1 MTQDEAKQIIDKAL
15 GCSAAENA
23 EAVVY
28 GGIEESTRFA
38 NNVITQNISK
48 SSARLAVRSAYG
60 NKVGMASTN
69 DFSADGIGGVVKRS
83 EEVAKASAP
92 DTEYMPPLPP
102 QKYDAVDG
110 YDQAAAA
117 ATPDDRARP
126 INKAAKLCEKSGT
139 KSAGS
144 YLTEGGWFG
153 VGNSK
158 GLSGFHE
165 SSTVRFVNTVMT
177 ANSSGWYEEIS
188 HRLDKVDP
196 MRVTEVALQRAK
208 TAENPIDIEPGD
220 YTVIM
225 EPAAVA
231 EFLAFAA
238 WSMDA
243 KAAHEGH
250 SAFRDKEGKK
260 IAADSVTLYSS
271 PNDADCPGSPFLND
285 GMKAPTVA
293 WIENGVLK
301 NLIYSRFWAQKT
313 NREPTGWPTNFLMKG
328 GGMTLDEMIAG
339 TDHGLLITRF
349 WYIRFVDPMTLLL
362 TGMTRDGFFLIEN
375 GKVTKGVKHMRF
387 NESPLTALMNVEA
400 IGRPQRTGEYV
411 PSYLPAL
418 KVRNFTFS
426 SKTTF

>member
-1 MTQDEAKQIIDKAL
+1 MTQDEAKSIIDKAMGL
-15 GCSAAENA
+15 SEAENA
-23 EAVVY
+23 EAMLY
-28 GGIEESTRFA
+28 GALEESTRFA
-38 NNVITQNISK
+38 NNVITQNMSK
-48 SSARLAVRSAYG
+48 SNAKLAIRSAYG
-60 NKVGMASTN
+60 NKVGTASTN
-69 DFSADGIGGVVKRS
+69 DFSEEGIRRVVRRS
-83 EEVAKASAP
+83 EDVAKASAP
-92 DTEYMPPLPP
+92 DTEYMPPLDP
-102 QKYDAVDG
+102 QTYEKIDRFDPAAASATPVDRAKPIN
-110 YDQAAAA
+110 AAAA
-117 ATPDDRARP
+117 
-126 INKAAKLCEKSGT
+126 LCEKAGV

-144 YLTEGGWFG
+144 YLTEGGYFA

-158 GLSGFHE
+158 GLFGYDE
-165 SSTVRFVNTVMT
+165 SSVVRFANTVMT
-177 ANSSGWYEEIS
+177 GNSSGWHEEIS
-188 HRLDKVDP
+188 HRMDQVDP
-196 MRVTEVALQRAK
+196 MRVSEVALERAK

-231 EFLAFAA
+231 EFLAFAG

-250 SAFRDKEGKK
+250 SAFTNKEGTK
-260 IAADSVTLYSS
+260 IAADSVTIYSDPS
-271 PNDADCPGSPFLND
+271 VADCPGSPFLQD
-285 GMKAPTVA
+285 GMKAPRVN

-301 NLIYSRFWAQKT
+301 NLIYSRFWAKKS
-313 NREPTGWPTNFLMKG
+313 NHEPTGFPTNFLVKG
-328 GGMTLDEMIAG
+328 GDTTLDKMIAS

-387 NESPLTALMNVEA
+387 NESPLTALSNVEA

-411 PSYLPAL
+411 PSYMPAI
-418 KVRNFTFS
+418 KMRDFTLS